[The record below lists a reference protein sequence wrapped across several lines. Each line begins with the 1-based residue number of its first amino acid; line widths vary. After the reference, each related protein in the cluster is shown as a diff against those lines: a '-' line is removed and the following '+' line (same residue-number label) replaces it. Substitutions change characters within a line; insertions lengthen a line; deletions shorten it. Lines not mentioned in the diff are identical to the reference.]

1 MLRRMGDED
10 LYCNVIRR
18 SDHRAP
24 PDPFE
29 RNAS

>member
-1 MLRRMGDED
+1 MGDED